1 MGVAMVKKKKQKV
14 PMWALSIVA
23 VLVVAGLVFVGL
35 SISHNKKDYS
45 EVQSELSQLA
55 EGREETER
63 FLSLEVKSAKLND
76 EEKKIVEDFEK
87 VVPEDGQIQRILQ
100 SINDINADQSE
111 DIKKAV
117 DEIALAYIDLH
128 TLYLCEKDMS
138 VMYDGELSEDDLVA
152 LEKSDYDYL
161 ANIAK
166 DVGGYR
172 AKVKKLSANDKEF
185 EKNYK
190 TLLEEGDNLKRK
202 YTGIKLENVIGK
214 KKEAVLAFFD
224 GVDELNKLLQE
235 QE

>member
-14 PMWALSIVA
+14 PMWTLGIVA
-23 VLVVAGLVFVGL
+23 VLVVAGLVFAGL
-35 SISHNKKDYS
+35 YIGNNKKDYS
-45 EVQSELSQLA
+45 EVQSELLRLA

-63 FLSLEVKSAKLND
+63 FLSLEVKSAQLND

-138 VMYDGELSEDDLVA
+138 VMYDGELSEDDLAA

-161 ANIAK
+161 VDIAK

-224 GVDELNKLLQE
+224 RVDELNKLLQE